1 MQTLALL
8 KPWLES
14 ERHAKLGHHLKYDA
28 HVLRN
33 HGIASPACATTRCW
47 NPSCSNSVATRHD
60 MDSVAKRYLGIDTI
74 KYEDVAGKG
83 AKQIGFDQVP
93 VETPRPTPPKTPT

>member
-1 MQTLALL
+1 MSFCVESGKAAYLPLAHRYAGAPDQLDLDATLALL

-33 HGIASPACATTRCW
+33 HGIRLPASRTTPCSRPTSSSRTRATTWIRSLRAISASR
-47 NPSCSNSVATRHD
+47 PSSTTR
-60 MDSVAKRYLGIDTI
+60 
-74 KYEDVAGKG
+74 
-83 AKQIGFDQVP
+83 
-93 VETPRPTPPKTPT
+93 